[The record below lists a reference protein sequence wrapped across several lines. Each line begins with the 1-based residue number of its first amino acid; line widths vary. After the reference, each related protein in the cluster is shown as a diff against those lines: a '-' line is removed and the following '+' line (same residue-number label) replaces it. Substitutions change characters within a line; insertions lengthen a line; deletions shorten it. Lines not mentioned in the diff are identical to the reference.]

1 MNGALLDELRMMD
14 RHTVTLKVI
23 RKIGMCQNNFGAT
36 DFNAA
41 KAIMTL
47 ATIQ

>member
-1 MNGALLDELRMMD
+1 MFIGSDFMFMD
-14 RHTVTLKVI
+14 KHTITLKVI

-36 DFNAA
+36 DFRAA

-47 ATIQ
+47 VTVQ